1 MIPDPVAPQWWSA
14 TATWRLLRCPAS
26 ATPAR
31 APVRPTGRAADNAG
45 SVAHLA
51 LQAWAESGEWSL
63 PDPGSRLQER
73 FDEVAAAH
81 EADPVRMPQ
90 GVVTRARLK
99 TRAKELAAI
108 LSGANADVRSEL
120 LLSDE
125 SNHLFGILDIAG
137 GGSDGFIIDLKT
149 GRDTSAEP
157 STAIEHQ
164 MTFYTHL
171 FQSSYGTFPEHVIVF
186 SLQRGPTEI
195 QVAPSAVAALLDQI
209 RAAQLTE
216 RTDAR
221 PEACTC
227 RFCPKRMT
235 CQPHWDEV
243 PGWERPDAIEG
254 TIGNI
259 ERSSSGTAALLIG
272 GRWLTGI
279 PENALPDGTAP
290 GKFARAVRVRR
301 RNDSEPEEWAAG
313 STTLIRIT
321 FAR

>member
-1 MIPDPVAPQWWSA
+1 MIPDTGAPQWWSA

-31 APVRPTGRAADNAG
+31 APARPTGQAADNAG
-45 SVAHLA
+45 SMAHLA
-51 LQAWAESGEWSL
+51 LQAWVESGELSL
-63 PDPGSRLQER
+63 PDPGTRLQER
-73 FDEVAAAH
+73 FDEVTASH
-81 EADPVRMPQ
+81 EADPVRLPQ

-108 LSGANADVRSEL
+108 LSGGSADVHSEL

-137 GGSDGFIIDLKT
+137 IGPDGFIVDFKT
-149 GRDTSAEP
+149 GRDASAESSP
-157 STAIEHQ
+157 EIEHQ
-164 MTFYTHL
+164 LTFYAHL
-171 FQSSYGTFPEHVIVF
+171 FKGTYGTFPERVIVF
-186 SLQRGPTEI
+186 SLQRGPVEI
-195 QVAPSAVAALLDQI
+195 QVTPSAVAALLDQV
-209 RAAQLTE
+209 RTAQLTQ
-216 RTDAR
+216 RTIAR
-221 PEACTC
+221 PEANTC

-235 CQPHWDEV
+235 CQPQWDAV

-279 PENALPDGTAP
+279 PESALPGGTAP

-301 RNDSEPEEWAAG
+301 RSNSEPEEWAAG
-313 STTLIRIT
+313 STTLIRVT
-321 FAR
+321 PAR